1 MGMEGITQIPILIA
15 QLIGHSETQLN
26 LFILLVQP
34 HFPISLW
41 SSVYSLA
48 LTLPLIKYTVRFS

>member
-15 QLIGHSETQLN
+15 QLIGHSETELN

-34 HFPISLW
+34 HFPICLEFC
-41 SSVYSLA
+41 
-48 LTLPLIKYTVRFS
+48 I